1 MKYKAIVDGQFE
13 FADLSS
19 DGIDLIPDGDK
30 RFHVLAGNKSYQAEL
45 HAVDWEK
52 RVLKLELNGKLFTV
66 RLEDEYDQLVD
77 QLGLKVTAQHKMKNI
92 NAPMPGLV
100 LKVEVEEGQ
109 EVKTGDLLLILEAM
123 KMENVIK
130 AAADGRV
137 KVIHTAKG
145 EAVEKGQLLIE
156 ME

>member
-19 DGIDLIPDGDK
+19 DGIDLIPDVNK
-30 RFHVLAGNKSYQAEL
+30 RFHVLAGNKSYHAEL
-45 HAVDWEK
+45 HAADWEK
-52 RVLKLELNGKLFTV
+52 RILKLELNGKLFTV

-77 QLGLKVTAQHKMKNI
+77 QLGLKVAAQHKMKNV

-109 EVKTGDLLLILEAM
+109 DVKTGDLLLILEAM

-130 AAADGRV
+130 AAADGKV

>member
-19 DGIDLIPDGDK
+19 DGIDLIPDGDN
-30 RFHVLAGNKSYQAEL
+30 RFHILAGKKSYHAVL
-45 HAVDWEK
+45 HSVDWEN
-52 RVLKLELNGKLFTV
+52 RMLKLELSGKLFTV

-77 QLGLKVTAQHKMKNI
+77 QLGLKIAAQHKMKNI

-100 LKVEVEEGQ
+100 IKVEVEEGQ
-109 EVKTGDLLLILEAM
+109 EVQAGDLLLVLEAM

-130 AAADGRV
+130 AGADGKV
-137 KVIHTAKG
+137 KVVHTAEGK
-145 EAVEKGQLLIE
+145 AVEKGQLLIE